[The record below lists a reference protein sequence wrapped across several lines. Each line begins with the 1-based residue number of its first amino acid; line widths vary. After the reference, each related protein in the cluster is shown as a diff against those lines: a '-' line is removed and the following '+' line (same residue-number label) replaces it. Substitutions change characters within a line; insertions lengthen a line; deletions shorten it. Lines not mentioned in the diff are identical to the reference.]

1 MKPITAERPHHELN
15 LDVTRSKS
23 VKYSIETADGDRR
36 TVHQDCHKT
45 RGTCRYKHYCNRGAF
60 KLSPAAF
67 GSLLSSHLPEQLI
80 SKEDISRQD
89 TAVAPLCAENRGVK
103 MQN

>member
-1 MKPITAERPHHELN
+1 MIELPN
-15 LDVTRSKS
+15 
-23 VKYSIETADGDRR
+23 R
-36 TVHQDCHKT
+36 TVIEQGEHAGINIT
-45 RGTCRYKHYCNRGAF
+45 NVRGAL

-67 GSLLSSHLPEQLI
+67 GSLPSSHLPEQLI
-80 SKEDISRQD
+80 SKEDISRRD

>member
-1 MKPITAERPHHELN
+1 MEIIELCTRTGTKQGEHAGIN
-15 LDVTRSKS
+15 IIDV
-23 VKYSIETADGDRR
+23 
-36 TVHQDCHKT
+36 
-45 RGTCRYKHYCNRGAF
+45 RGAF

-67 GSLLSSHLPEQLI
+67 VSLLSSHLPEQLI

-103 MQN
+103 M